1 MVALNSK
8 GEVANFVDRVNQF
21 QAGKSAY
28 ECVAFGCSLIW
39 HSVAPD
45 KPNTYTINDVVTMG
59 EYWYGY
65 EEGSNL
71 ASNVNGM
78 SLAQEHDVLNRIGLR
93 WNDLGV
99 SETSQHNSDIQAVTR
114 SLQAGNIVLICGHE
128 NGFFYANGDQVPYS
142 WTPTGNHCIVVSGIA
157 ASGNFLVRDYASLV
171 KADNFTP
178 DLVQEYDNS
187 KMFLV
192 SATEIVPSWV
202 IASPPPV
209 VTPPANNI
217 PNWQVQAQTVWNTN
231 TVGAW
236 IGSGI
241 YDVWLKLYQKTFLG
255 VPIGK
260 EFDTVDW
267 NGKPII
273 RQEFSGGYHVEL
285 TKPSTFRVYTSSN
298 QLIAT
303 L

>member
-1 MVALNSK
+1 MVNLNSK

-45 KPNTYTINDVVTMG
+45 KQNTYTIDDVVKMA

-65 EEGSNL
+65 EEGSNT
-71 ASNVNGM
+71 ASNTNGM
-78 SLAQEHDVLNRIGLR
+78 SLGQEHDVLNRMGLR

-99 SETSQHNSDIQAVTR
+99 NESSQHNADMQSVERA
-114 SLQAGNIVLICGHE
+114 LQAGYPVLICGHE
-128 NGFFYANGDQVPYS
+128 NGFYYANGDRVPYS
-142 WTPTGNHCIVVSGIA
+142 WTPSGNHCIVATGIA

-171 KADNFTP
+171 PADNYTP

-187 KMFLV
+187 KMFLI
-192 SATEIVPSWV
+192 SATAIVPSWLQ
-202 IASPPPV
+202 ASPPPV
-209 VTPPANNI
+209 TTPPTAV
-217 PNWQVQAQTVWNTN
+217 PAWQQQAIDTWNSN
-231 TVGAW
+231 TCGAW
-236 IGSGI
+236 RDTGI
-241 YDVWLKLYQKTFLG
+241 YAVWLKMYQKIMLG

-260 EFDTVDW
+260 EYKTVDW
-267 NGKPII
+267 GNKPITV
-273 RQEFSGGYHVEL
+273 QQFSGGYRVEWSS
-285 TKPSTFRVYTSSN
+285 PSTGRVYNSAN